1 MAGKLT
7 ARSLESRA
15 KRKGRYSD
23 GDGLFLRVM
32 DPGRKAYWVY
42 RYTLNGKERETSV
55 GSYPAM
61 SLGDARIKHAD
72 LRAAVLKGIDL
83 IGDQRKASAAI
94 AAKSGAATFGEVADA
109 YVERQER
116 RGQLGKNPKHRR
128 QWRATLS
135 SLPAW
140 FRSLPVDQIGP
151 QQVFDALDPIWTR
164 TPETGSRLRGRMAAV
179 WDSARAPDDM
189 SANPAAW
196 SDWLKRKLGDPKK
209 LGKTDRLTG
218 ERLAR
223 GNHAA
228 LPYADVPALMARLKE
243 ADGAAALALQFTILT
258 ATRTNETLGMTFDEI
273 DSDTADKVV
282 WRIPADRMKTGEVH
296 EVPLSDA
303 ALAILRAQ
311 EAGRGQNPNPHV
323 FPGRPMRPMSN
334 MSMAMVMRRLKVPA
348 TVHGFRSSF
357 RTWASEVANVEFEVA
372 EACLSHRVG
381 SAVSRAYNRTKM
393 TERRRPI
400 MSAWSSF
407 VTGEAG
413 DNVIE
418 LRMTGA

>member
-42 RYTLNGKERETSV
+42 RYTISGKEREKSI
-55 GSYPAM
+55 GSYPGM
-61 SLGDARIKHAD
+61 SLADARIKHAD
-72 LRAAVLKGIDL
+72 LRAAVLKGVDL

-94 AAKSGAATFGEVADA
+94 AAKSGAATFGEVAEA

-128 QWRATLS
+128 QWRATLA

-140 FRSLPVDQIGP
+140 FRDLPVDQIGP

-164 TPETGSRLRGRMAAV
+164 TPETGSRLRGRMASV

-189 SANPAAW
+189 RSNPAAW
-196 SDWLKRKLGDPKK
+196 SDWLKRKLGNPKK

-218 ERLAR
+218 ERIER

-228 LPYADVPALMARLKE
+228 MSYANVPAFMTRLGE
-243 ADGAAALALQFTILT
+243 APGGAARALAFTVLT
-258 ATRTNETLGMTFDEI
+258 CARTNETLGMTFDEV
-273 DSDTADKVV
+273 DFDKALWTV
-282 WRIPADRMKTGEVH
+282 PASRMKTGELH

-303 ALAILRAQ
+303 ALAVLRAQ
-311 EAGRGQNPNPHV
+311 YEALGGAAKTRTCSPAGRC
-323 FPGRPMRPMSN
+323 GRC
-334 MSMAMVMRRLKVPA
+334 
-348 TVHGFRSSF
+348 
-357 RTWASEVANVEFEVA
+357 RTW
-372 EACLSHRVG
+372 LW
-381 SAVSRAYNRTKM
+381 
-393 TERRRPI
+393 P
-400 MSAWSSF
+400 W
-407 VTGEAG
+407 
-413 DNVIE
+413 
-418 LRMTGA
+418 

>member
-1 MAGKLT
+1 M
-7 ARSLESRA
+7 
-15 KRKGRYSD
+15 
-23 GDGLFLRVM
+23 
-32 DPGRKAYWVY
+32 
-42 RYTLNGKERETSV
+42 
-55 GSYPAM
+55 
-61 SLGDARIKHAD
+61 
-72 LRAAVLKGIDL
+72 
-83 IGDQRKASAAI
+83 
-94 AAKSGAATFGEVADA
+94 SGAATFGEVADA
-109 YVERQER
+109 YLERQER

-128 QWRATLS
+128 QWRATLA

-228 LPYADVPALMARLKE
+228 LPYAEIPALMARLKQTP
-243 ADGAAALALQFTILT
+243 GVAALALQFTILT
-258 ATRTNETLGMTFDEI
+258 ATRTNETLGMAFDEV
-273 DSDTADKVV
+273 DFAKAV
-282 WRIPADRMKTGEVH
+282 WTVPADRMKTGELH
-296 EVPLSDA
+296 EIPLSEATID
-303 ALAILRAQ
+303 ILRAQ
-311 EAGRGQNPNPHV
+311 GAQRGENPHV
-323 FPGRPMRPMSN
+323 FPGRPMRPLSN
-334 MSMAMVMRRLKVPA
+334 MSMAMVMRRLKIPA

-372 EACLSHRVG
+372 EACLSHRIG

-400 MSAWSSF
+400 MSAWADF
-407 VTGEAG
+407 VTGKTG
-413 DNVIE
+413 DNVVE
-418 LRMTGA
+418 LRRAGA

>member
-1 MAGKLT
+1 MTGKLT
-7 ARSLESRA
+7 TRGVESLA
-15 KRKGRYSD
+15 KRKGRFLD
-23 GDGLFLRVM
+23 QGGLFLRVLE
-32 DPGRKAYWVY
+32 PGKRVYWVY
-42 RYTLNGKERETSV
+42 RYTLDGKEREKSV

-61 SLGDARIKHAD
+61 SLADARIKHAD
-72 LRAAVLKGIDL
+72 LRAAVLKGADPV
-83 IGDQRKASAAI
+83 GDRHAKSAV
-94 AAKSGAATFGEVADA
+94 KTMSGAATFGEVADA

-140 FRSLPVDQIGP
+140 FRSLAVDEIGP

-189 SANPAAW
+189 RSNPAAW

-209 LGKTDRLTG
+209 LGKIDRLTG
-218 ERLAR
+218 ERIER
-223 GNHAA
+223 GHHAA
-228 LPYADVPALMARLKE
+228 QPYADVPALMARLKQTP
-243 ADGAAALALQFTILT
+243 GVAALALQFTILT
-258 ATRTNETLGMTFDEI
+258 ATRTNETLGMTFDEV
-273 DSDTADKVV
+273 DFDKAIWTV
-282 WRIPADRMKTGEVH
+282 PASRMKTGELH

-303 ALAILRAQ
+303 AVAILRAQ
-311 EAGRGQNPNPHV
+311 QALRGDNPHV
-323 FPGRPMRPMSN
+323 FPGRPMKPMSN
-334 MSMAMVMRRLKVPA
+334 MSMAMTMRRMKVADA

-357 RTWASEVANVEFEVA
+357 RTWASDVANVEFEVA
-372 EACLSHRVG
+372 EACLSHRIG

-393 TERRRPI
+393 TERRRPV
-400 MSAWSSF
+400 MSAWASF
-407 VTGEAG
+407 VTGETA

-418 LRMTGA
+418 LRRTGA

>member
-42 RYTLNGKERETSV
+42 RYTISGKEREKSI
-55 GSYPAM
+55 GSYPGM
-61 SLGDARIKHAD
+61 SLADARIKHAD
-72 LRAAVLKGIDL
+72 LRAAVLKGVDL

-94 AAKSGAATFGEVADA
+94 AAKSGAATFGEVAEA

-128 QWRATLS
+128 QWRATLA

-140 FRSLPVDQIGP
+140 FRDLPVDQIGP

-164 TPETGSRLRGRMAAV
+164 TPETGSRLRGRMASV

-189 SANPAAW
+189 CSNPAAW
-196 SDWLKRKLGDPKK
+196 SDWLKRKLGNPKK

-218 ERLAR
+218 ERIER

-228 LPYADVPALMARLKE
+228 MSYANVPAFMTRLGE
-243 ADGAAALALQFTILT
+243 APGGAARALAFTVLT
-258 ATRTNETLGMTFDEI
+258 CARTNETLGMTFDEV
-273 DSDTADKVV
+273 DFDKALWTV
-282 WRIPADRMKTGEVH
+282 PASRMKTGELH

-303 ALAILRAQ
+303 ALAVLRAQ
-311 EAGRGQNPNPHV
+311 YEARGQNPHV
-323 FPGRPMRPMSN
+323 FPGRPMRPLSN
-334 MSMAMVMRRLKVPA
+334 MALAMVMRRMKVADA

-400 MSAWSSF
+400 MSAWAKFLS
-407 VTGEAG
+407 GEPSA
-413 DNVIE
+413 DVIGIK
-418 LRMTGA
+418 RGAA